1 MAHAIAKT
9 AIQTNNQHITK
20 SQTHSVCA
28 HEDTYKF
35 ENDKTGKDFYH
46 NKSYPQITEIAIETT
61 YTCTI

>member
-46 NKSYPQITEIAIETT
+46 NKSYAQIKK
-61 YTCTI
+61 